1 MNVKR
6 GGGVMCPRKREDNE
20 KIREQSSSRL
30 LQGALKVFAKHGY
43 HASSMSE
50 IAKEAG
56 VSKGLA
62 YHYFSSKEDLL
73 VSIAEQRLQ
82 QYFPLFKGLI
92 EIVDPEERLVFLI
105 NFVSDEL
112 VEKTDELRFYNAL
125 YLHADGVRAISK
137 AMEKYRA
144 QFDQQFLAEEKL
156 LKDLGFA
163 NPELEAIFLRSTIQG
178 ISLEYILSPKDYP
191 LQHMKEMLIARYKI
205 KKDLK

>member
-1 MNVKR
+1 
-6 GGGVMCPRKREDNE
+6 MCPRKSEDNE
-20 KIREQSSSRL
+20 KIREKTSIRL
-30 LQGALKVFAKHGY
+30 LQGALTVFAKHGY

-82 QYFPLFKGLI
+82 QYLPLLKGLN
-92 EIVDPEERLVFLI
+92 EIVDAGERLSFLI

-125 YLHADGVRAISK
+125 YLHADGARAISK

-163 NPELEAIFLRSTIQG
+163 NPELEAVFLRSTIQG

-191 LQHMKEMLIARYKI
+191 LQQMKEMFISRYRI
-205 KKDLK
+205 KRGP

>member
-1 MNVKR
+1 
-6 GGGVMCPRKREDNE
+6 MCPRKREDNE
-20 KIREQSSSRL
+20 KIREQTSIRL
-30 LQGALKVFAKHGY
+30 LEGALRVFAKHGY

-82 QYFPLFKGLI
+82 QYLPLFKGLN
-92 EIVDPEERLVFLI
+92 EIVDAEERLGFLI

-112 VEKTDELRFYNAL
+112 VKKIDELRFYNAL
-125 YLHADGVRAISK
+125 YLHADGVRAIGK
-137 AMEKYRA
+137 AMKKYQA

-156 LKDLGFA
+156 LRDLGFA
-163 NPELEAIFLRSTIQG
+163 NPELEAIYLRSILQG
-178 ISLEYILSPKDYP
+178 ISLEYMLSPKDYP
-191 LQHMKEMLIARYKI
+191 LQQMLEMLISRYKI
-205 KKDLK
+205 KK

>member
-1 MNVKR
+1 
-6 GGGVMCPRKREDNE
+6 MCPRKREDNE
-20 KIREQSSSRL
+20 KIREQTSIRL
-30 LQGALKVFAKHGY
+30 LEGALRVFAKHGY

-82 QYFPLFKGLI
+82 QYLPLFKGLN
-92 EIVDPEERLVFLI
+92 EIVDAEERLDFLI

-112 VEKTDELRFYNAL
+112 VKKIDELRFYNAL
-125 YLHADGVRAISK
+125 YLHADGVRAIGK
-137 AMEKYRA
+137 AMKKYQA

-163 NPELEAIFLRSTIQG
+163 NPELEAIYLRSILQG
-178 ISLEYILSPKDYP
+178 ISLEYMLSPKDYP
-191 LQHMKEMLIARYKI
+191 LQQMLEMLISRYKI
-205 KKDLK
+205 KKGL

>member
-1 MNVKR
+1 
-6 GGGVMCPRKREDNE
+6 MCPRKKEDND
-20 KIREQSSSRL
+20 KIREQTSIRL
-30 LQGALKVFAKHGY
+30 LEGALKVFAKHGY

-50 IAKEAG
+50 IAKEAC

-62 YHYFSSKEDLL
+62 YHYFSSKEYLL

-82 QYFPLFKGLI
+82 QYFPLFEALN
-92 EIVDPEERLVFLI
+92 EIVDAEERLSFLI
-105 NFVSDEL
+105 NFVFDEL

-125 YLHADGVRAISK
+125 YLHADGVRAINK

-163 NPELEAIFLRSTIQG
+163 NPKLEAIFLRSTLQG
-178 ISLEYILSPKDYP
+178 ITLEYLLSPQKYP
-191 LQHMKEMLIARYKI
+191 LKQMKKMLFSRYKI
-205 KKDLK
+205 KKDHQ

>member
-1 MNVKR
+1 
-6 GGGVMCPRKREDNE
+6 MCPRTREDNE
-20 KIREQSSSRL
+20 KIREQTSIRL
-30 LQGALKVFAKHGY
+30 LEGALRVFAKHGY

-82 QYFPLFKGLI
+82 QYLPLFKGLN
-92 EIVDPEERLVFLI
+92 EIVDAEERLDFLI

-112 VEKTDELRFYNAL
+112 VKKIDELRFYNAL
-125 YLHADGVRAISK
+125 YLHADGVRAIGK
-137 AMEKYRA
+137 AMKKYQA

-156 LKDLGFA
+156 LRDLGFA
-163 NPELEAIFLRSTIQG
+163 NPELEAIYLRSILQG
-178 ISLEYILSPKDYP
+178 ISLEYMLSPKDYP
-191 LQHMKEMLIARYKI
+191 LQQMLEMLISRYKI
-205 KKDLK
+205 KKGL